1 MGWYFE
7 DFREG
12 KCKFRRVY
20 KYIELCW
27 NHRANLRESGER
39 WAGWVKFILE

>member
-20 KYIELCW
+20 KYIELWW
-27 NHRANLRESGER
+27 NHGVKFRESEGIQVGR
-39 WAGWVKFILE
+39 IKLILE